1 MPRPRC
7 AASRIGRRPTG
18 NLQAMHLLPLPAP
31 KGHIVRMIAA
41 LMIFSGL
48 ILLSGCTGPAP
59 CRYPISG
66 AACAADD
73 PVHDLRAGI
82 IPPM

>member
-7 AASRIGRRPTG
+7 AASRIARRPTG
-18 NLQAMHLLPLPAP
+18 NLQARHLLLLATP
-31 KGHIVRMIAA
+31 KGHIVRVIAV

-48 ILLSGCTGPAP
+48 ILLSACTGPAP

-73 PVHDLRAGI
+73 PVHDLRAGT